1 MQFLTL
7 SVQIGMLF
15 RTFREGDVRQF
26 FDICIRHRHIE
37 TVADVTHAVH
47 IHFLNLV
54 RDVFTF
60 SRVAH
65 AVTFNGM
72 SKDYC
77 RFAFGFLRFLECR
90 VDFLRIVT
98 TTVQSPD
105 LLVSPVSNQ
114 CCGFRI
120 FTEEVFTNIRTI
132 FRFEG
137 LVVAVNGFVH
147 QLDQFTAGIFTQQTG
162 CTLLCKQFYPVR

>member
-1 MQFLTL
+1 MFFSITFRARTKAIVVEIPLLALPAARRSLAGSAAQLLGEVRLTARQITVQFLTL
-7 SVQIGMLF
+7 CVQIGMLF

-47 IHFLNLV
+47 VHFLNLV

-77 RFAFGFLRFLECR
+77 RFAFGFLRFL
-90 VDFLRIVT
+90 
-98 TTVQSPD
+98 
-105 LLVSPVSNQ
+105 N
-114 CCGFRI
+114 
-120 FTEEVFTNIRTI
+120 
-132 FRFEG
+132 
-137 LVVAVNGFVH
+137 A
-147 QLDQFTAGIFTQQTG
+147 A
-162 CTLLCKQFYPVR
+162 